1 MTKLMTR
8 GAVVAVAVVCGLAA
22 GGDWLRPAA
31 AQVPASQAPAVEKLS
46 VPAGFVVEVYAAN
59 VPFARQLAVAPSGTV
74 FVGAMRLGAKAP
86 YAIHALVDR
95 NKDHKVDEV
104 IPVATGLDTPNGVAF
119 HNGALYVAEMTRI
132 VRFDNVEANLGR
144 PQTPAVVID
153 KLPGNAQHGWKTI
166 RFGPDGKLYVT
177 IGAPCNV
184 CEVKAEEPRTASI
197 ARMNPDGTGFEIVVR
212 GVRNSVGLAWHPAT
226 KELWY
231 TNNGRDMLGD
241 EVPPDTLNRVR
252 KAGEDFGFPYCHAG
266 DVSDPEFGKV
276 KPCAGFTPPAR
287 KLGAH
292 VAPLGFAFYTG
303 RMFPEIYRNQV
314 FIAEHGSWNRS
325 KKAGYRVT
333 LVTLDGQGNAVGY
346 EPFVQGWLE
355 GEKNWGRPADVAVL
369 ADGSLLVSDDQAN
382 AVYRVTHRK

>member
-1 MTKLMTR
+1 
-8 GAVVAVAVVCGLAA
+8 
-22 GGDWLRPAA
+22 
-31 AQVPASQAPAVEKLS
+31 
-46 VPAGFVVEVYAAN
+46 
-59 VPFARQLAVAPSGTV
+59 
-74 FVGAMRLGAKAP
+74 
-86 YAIHALVDR
+86 
-95 NKDHKVDEV
+95 
-104 IPVATGLDTPNGVAF
+104 
-119 HNGALYVAEMTRI
+119 
-132 VRFDNVEANLGR
+132 
-144 PQTPAVVID
+144 
-153 KLPGNAQHGWKTI
+153 
-166 RFGPDGKLYVT
+166 
-177 IGAPCNV
+177 
-184 CEVKAEEPRTASI
+184 
-197 ARMNPDGTGFEIVVR
+197 
-212 GVRNSVGLAWHPAT
+212 
-226 KELWY
+226 
-231 TNNGRDMLGD
+231 
-241 EVPPDTLNRVR
+241 VPPDTLNRVR

-276 KPCAGFTPPAR
+276 KPCAGFTLPAR